1 MAADILLYDTEI
13 VPVGDDQKQHVEL
26 ARDIAKRF
34 NTEFGN
40 IFKVPQAVVK
50 KEGARIMALQNPLK
64 KMSKSDENQNN
75 CIVLL
80 EDIESAKKKIM
91 RAVTDSGSE
100 IEYNQEEKPALS
112 NLLTI
117 YAILG
122 TRESQRLVKDYKGK
136 GYGDFKKDLAEVVAK
151 FLENF
156 QKKYNSISDEE
167 VIKILEEGK
176 EKLNKIAEEKMEIVR
191 RAIGVR

>member
-1 MAADILLYDTEI
+1 
-13 VPVGDDQKQHVEL
+13 
-26 ARDIAKRF
+26 
-34 NTEFGN
+34 
-40 IFKVPQAVVK
+40 VK

-75 CIVLL
+75 CIALL
-80 EDIESAKKKIM
+80 EDIESAKKKII
-91 RAVTDSGSE
+91 RAVTDSGTD
-100 IEYNQEEKPALS
+100 IEYNLEEKPALS

-156 QKKYNSISDEE
+156 QKKYNSFSDDD

-176 EKLNKIAEEKMEIVR
+176 QKVNEMAEEKMNKVR
-191 RAIGVR
+191 IAIGVR